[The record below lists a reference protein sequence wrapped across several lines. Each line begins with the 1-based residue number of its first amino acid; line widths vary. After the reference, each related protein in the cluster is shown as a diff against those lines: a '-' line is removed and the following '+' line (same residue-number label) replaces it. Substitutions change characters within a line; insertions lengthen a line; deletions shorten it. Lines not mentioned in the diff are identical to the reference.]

1 MKSKNALILD
11 IIEFMEDYDPYGYRD
26 SFTSYRDAF
35 TFVEE
40 CISTKD
46 RTQEMIQNFETLTED
61 EDFLEE
67 FTEDADL
74 IIDRLYEHL
83 YTDFAPDIKAMITQG
98 LLISLSII
106 VMMIL
111 VFSTFIGA
119 VIQTSERI
127 SPDSVTSSENMH

>member
-1 MKSKNALILD
+1 
-11 IIEFMEDYDPYGYRD
+11 
-26 SFTSYRDAF
+26 
-35 TFVEE
+35 
-40 CISTKD
+40 
-46 RTQEMIQNFETLTED
+46 MIQNFETLTED

-67 FTEDADL
+67 FKEDADL